1 MHKKQLTKLN
11 LIKIITMTFHVLL
24 KRDMILN
31 RRIYAWF
38 LGTNE
43 LCKDVNSQQNQFNDL
58 PDSSS
63 YFIRYTQ
70 EILIES
76 LKNSLETISARSMLN
91 VVKSDDD
98 DDAKLMTD
106 MTNTLSS
113 TWTLSKLIRVLLVLG
128 M

>member
-43 LCKDVNSQQNQFNDL
+43 LCKDVNSQQNQLNDL

-91 VVKSDDD
+91 VVTSDD

-106 MTNTLSS
+106 MNNTLSS